1 MGEKL
6 IYPTIVTVLI
16 DLFTTSRI
24 QHTDSSDNPNFST
37 EAHNTNF
44 AVSPTPYACAQP
56 YRLRSGSHELISMA
70 WPQARE
76 FNTLTV
82 QTIPISALKHTIPT
96 LRYRQHLT
104 HAHSHIACAV
114 AATNSSAWHGPRRE
128 VSLTIIYAAVYC

>member
-70 WPQARE
+70 WPQARG
-76 FNTLTV
+76 
-82 QTIPISALKHTIPT
+82 
-96 LRYRQHLT
+96 LT
-104 HAHSHIACAV
+104 HDHLRRRLLLRRYTMLMRNLMRTKQLFNL
-114 AATNSSAWHGPRRE
+114 AATSRVICVRYWLYRGIGSRE
-128 VSLTIIYAAVYC
+128 LKIHVCAKRQT